1 MGMRLNSRLLQ
12 LLYLLRNFRFRKI
25 KLLHIL
31 SLLLEDE
38 MTSMG
43 FASIIPASTKSYML
57 MARCLFIITSYS
69 FEQQLKAKNISQFFF
84 FLLFLIQFSLII
96 INCNSFC
103 FHLCIVVIMIQT
115 QLVSLKKWVTTTTVR
130 QRRFPSKQHIK
141 DTLSEARP
149 TRTIAQREQLSFNAP
164 TKVIYMY
171 SYFGVPGLFSH
182 VHRHYFLIFYFN
194 EVNLM
199 NGQFIKK

>member
-69 FEQQLKAKNISQFFF
+69 FEQQLKAKNISIRKYQFIFFF
-84 FLLFLIQFSLII
+84 TFFLIQFSLII
-96 INCNSFC
+96 NNCNSVC
-103 FHLCIVVIMIQT
+103 FRLFIVVIMIQT

-164 TKVIYMY
+164 TSDI
-171 SYFGVPGLFSH
+171 H
-182 VHRHYFLIFYFN
+182 V
-194 EVNLM
+194 
-199 NGQFIKK
+199 FILLSARTILLCAQP